1 MICSSKMLQ
10 NLPDFWNTKTR
21 VVDILYIFFDKYSGI
36 YQNDNEKKTRIWVFV
51 YSKNDEHFTGTFLLG
66 ISIKLLFLEE

>member
-10 NLPDFWNTKTR
+10 NLPDFWNTKKR

-36 YQNDNEKKTRIWVFV
+36 YQNHNEKKNLYMGFCIL
-51 YSKNDEHFTGTFLLG
+51 KE
-66 ISIKLLFLEE
+66 